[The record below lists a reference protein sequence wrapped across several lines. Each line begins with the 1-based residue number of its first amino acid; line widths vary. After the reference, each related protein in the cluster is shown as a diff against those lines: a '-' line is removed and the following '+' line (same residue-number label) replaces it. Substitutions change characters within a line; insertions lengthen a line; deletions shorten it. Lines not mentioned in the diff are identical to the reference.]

1 LLWYVWYVHD
11 QPFDSRI
18 VNPALRYHSLLG
30 PTFMINCQLFD
41 CGLFCL
47 EITTGRASLQQRC
60 SKLKLSF
67 FTNIENLDIYFDIWL
82 RLWPSSFLPRLTAS
96 VIFFKHDFTK
106 WRKIR
111 KNLLYIFTPCQFYAN
126 QPPFQALVLCFE
138 RSKRKRAFPKAL
150 RLTQSGVRGL
160 NLFWNCK
167 WNLFYIL
174 W

>member
-1 LLWYVWYVHD
+1 MLWYVWYVHD

-67 FTNIENLDIYFDIWL
+67 FTNIENLDIFFDIWL
-82 RLWPSSFLPRLTAS
+82 HLWPSSFLPRLTAS
-96 VIFFKHDFTK
+96 VIFLNMILQSGGKYE
-106 WRKIR
+106 KIFYIFLR
-111 KNLLYIFTPCQFYAN
+111 HASFMQINLLFKP
-126 QPPFQALVLCFE
+126 LCC
-138 RSKRKRAFPKAL
+138 AL
-150 RLTQSGVRGL
+150 RDQNGKEHFQKHSGELRAGSEAKNFL
-160 NLFWNCK
+160 GNP
-167 WNLFYIL
+167 
-174 W
+174 